1 MFQFKQFTIHQERTA
16 MKVGTDGVLLGAWA
30 ETETA
35 ISILDIGTG
44 TGLLALMT
52 AQRNQQ
58 ARVDAIEIEPEAAT
72 QAQEN
77 VTASPWHN
85 RIRIYNTSI
94 FNFTPDIQYDC
105 ILCNPPFFIHS
116 TKNPEQNRTLARHS
130 DTLPH
135 DTLAETA
142 EKLLTPG
149 GCFYIILPP
158 PEAHAFI
165 EYAQTHQLFPARIT
179 HVLPNPD
186 KTAKRYLMKFTR
198 LNLPVIVDKL
208 VIEWSRH
215 QYSPEYIKLTR
226 DFYLNM

>member
-35 ISILDIGTG
+35 VSILDIGTG

-52 AQRNQQ
+52 AQRNPQ

-77 VTASPWHN
+77 ITASPWHD
-85 RIRIYNTSI
+85 RIRIYNTSV
-94 FNFTPDIQYDC
+94 FNFTPDIRYDC

-135 DTLAETA
+135 NMLAQAA
-142 EKLLTPG
+142 EKLLTPNG
-149 GCFYIILPP
+149 YFYIILPP
-158 PEAHAFI
+158 LEAHSFI
-165 EYAQTHQLFPARIT
+165 EYAKTYQLFPVRIT
-179 HVLPNPD
+179 HILPNPD
-186 KTAKRYLMKFTR
+186 KTAKRYLMKFSR
-198 LNLPVIVDKL
+198 IDLPVQVDEL

-215 QYSPEYIKLTR
+215 QYSPEYIELTK